1 MKKRLIVLVVLFQ
14 FNRALPQSNL
24 QSGVAFM
31 NVGNL
36 DLQCSFFWQPFSR
49 FGHALSYKATDSW
62 DVWDNPAS
70 LVAFNDP
77 YFSVS
82 LQPRVGVEPASYYD
96 VDSAVRSRVN
106 YTIRNYRLPYTRV
119 QYPKLALQL
128 GQEGGIYG
136 FQTAY
141 PLRTGNRPT
150 VVSLEVGQP
159 FWLDLHGSSSGF
171 SALLEATN
179 GDMNPYDDIHLTVD
193 GHIHLDFQVAATN
206 YKVGFSQQLS
216 DKAAVGFRISQLNLY
231 TFLDSYA
238 ILNGAIGTVGISSAF
253 NDPNDP
259 RINFAAGETNK
270 LDQALYMKFRGA
282 GWQFGPGMLYRPTES
297 LIFGLDIDLH
307 TPTML
312 KGQMSVTQHIIPAL
326 NADAFFSD
334 DPTAEL
340 IDGSK
345 LDLMRLTL
353 TKTVNNPTS
362 DRLKISFPSSLGLQA
377 SYQGRLF
384 ESTLS
389 FRKYVGYF
397 GYDFLREKRGLELH
411 YSATLDVSL
420 SMFTLSLGGIRGD
433 IFCDKDGRKEKTME
447 LWIPNGSFELAFFIA
462 NRYQVSN
469 KLFFA
474 PTPGFGSKLGYF
486 F

>member
-1 MKKRLIVLVVLFQ
+1 MKKRLIFLIVLFQ
-14 FNRALPQSNL
+14 LKQALPQSTM

-31 NVGNL
+31 NVGNV

-62 DVWDNPAS
+62 DIWDNPAS

-77 YFSVS
+77 YFSLS
-82 LQPRVGVEPASYYD
+82 FQPQVGVEPTSYYD

-119 QYPKLALQL
+119 QYPRLALQL

-136 FQTAY
+136 FQAAY
-141 PLRTGNRPT
+141 PLRTGNRYT
-150 VVSLEVGQP
+150 VVSLEIGQP
-159 FWLDLHGSSSGF
+159 FWLDLHGSSTGF

-179 GDMNPYDDIHLTVD
+179 GDVNPNDDIHLNVD
-193 GHIHLDFQVAATN
+193 GHLQVDFQAAATN

-216 DKAAVGFRISQLNLY
+216 DKAAIGFRLSQLNLY
-231 TFLDSYA
+231 TYIDGYA
-238 ILNGAIGTVGISSAF
+238 LLNGAIGTVGMSSAF

-259 RINFAAGETNK
+259 RINFANGETNR
-270 LDQALYMKFRGA
+270 LDQSLYMKFRGS
-282 GWQFGPGMLYRPTES
+282 GWQFNTGMLYRPTPS
-297 LIFGLDIDLH
+297 LTFGLDLGLN
-307 TPTML
+307 TPAVL
-312 KGQMSVTQHIIPAL
+312 KGQMNVTQHVIPAL

-353 TKTVNNPTS
+353 TKKVDNPTS
-362 DRLKISFPSSLGLQA
+362 NRLIISFPSSLGFQA

-384 ESTLS
+384 ESTVSL
-389 FRKYVGYF
+389 RKYAGYF
-397 GYDFLREKRGLELH
+397 GYDFLHERRGIKLH
-411 YSATLDVSL
+411 YSTTLDVSL
-420 SMFTLSLGGIRGD
+420 SMFTLSLGGMRGEV
-433 IFCDKDGRKEKTME
+433 FCDKEGRKEKMME
-447 LWIPNGSFELAFFIA
+447 LWIPSASFELAFFIA